1 MYTTIEGLDSTQTRL
16 YYTFFLSQFFG
27 AGKSRFILE
36 FKKQLE
42 SPSILESLHNEL
54 LKVRSEINEDKFTSL
69 VNFIQVRIECH
80 KLKKMKRN
88 LELSSNYLNPAFIE
102 EICNQLNGDS
112 YKIDSKFFFFLN
124 CDLIY
129 LFFDEI
135 LVIYNHHTD
144 LEDVFEEYS
153 KKIETDFPVTV
164 IISIDEFDP
173 NKLYWSPEDVHRK
186 DLLNAFWK
194 ECFDVSQFLS
204 TKNIYVIW
212 VYCGRDISFLKVKG
226 TGETGPPTSIHWISL
241 ECLKHNHV
249 KNIILDLQ
257 TSNYLTDPLFES
269 SLEFE
274 GIQCITNFT
283 GGVPRYLLMVLCYL
297 DEYAPFRSIDDLI
310 QKMKAATVKYSKSY
324 PSDFSGKAELSGDRE
339 ICAMITH
346 CKMMER
352 FKIPFDDNEKFKTIT
367 GI

>member
-173 NKLYWSPEDVHRK
+173 NKLYWYFFVEFNWNQ
-186 DLLNAFWK
+186 L
-194 ECFDVSQFLS
+194 C
-204 TKNIYVIW
+204 
-212 VYCGRDISFLKVKG
+212 
-226 TGETGPPTSIHWISL
+226 
-241 ECLKHNHV
+241 
-249 KNIILDLQ
+249 
-257 TSNYLTDPLFES
+257 TSNLSLFVKKTLKIENFIYL
-269 SLEFE
+269 
-274 GIQCITNFT
+274 IKC
-283 GGVPRYLLMVLCYL
+283 
-297 DEYAPFRSIDDLI
+297 
-310 QKMKAATVKYSKSY
+310 
-324 PSDFSGKAELSGDRE
+324 
-339 ICAMITH
+339 H
-346 CKMMER
+346 
-352 FKIPFDDNEKFKTIT
+352 
-367 GI
+367 